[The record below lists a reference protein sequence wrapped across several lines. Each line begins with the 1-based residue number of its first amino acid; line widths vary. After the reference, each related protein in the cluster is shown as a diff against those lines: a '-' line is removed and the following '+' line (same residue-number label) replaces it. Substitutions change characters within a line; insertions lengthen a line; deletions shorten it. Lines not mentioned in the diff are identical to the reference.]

1 MNFPENPLAIAN
13 ELDINEKM
21 SRHNLNLNLVY
32 EFLPDLKLSARLGQ
46 Q

>member
-1 MNFPENPLAIAN
+1 MHSPANPLAIAH
-13 ELDINEKM
+13 ELDIQEKM

>member
-1 MNFPENPLAIAN
+1 MHSPANPLAFPN
-13 ELDINEKM
+13 ELTTNKKM
-21 SRHNLNLNLVY
+21 SRHNLNLKLVY